1 MNTNTAILKWDVTV
15 QKGLMALNS
24 LLILATIFAP
34 GFLYVLLPLQFIE
47 GLYQLI
53 SSGMHLHFPHKS
65 IGFIKFRLIHFW
77 GSLAYLIILGFM
89 LAYQPDGILMAITA
103 LLIPQC
109 IFYAYFALC
118 YTELKQLQNREFH
131 ILR

>member
-15 QKGLMALNS
+15 QKGLMVLNS

-34 GFLYVLLPLQFIE
+34 GFLCVLLLLQFIE

-65 IGFIKFRLIHFW
+65 IGFVKFRLIHFW
-77 GSLAYLIILGFM
+77 GSLAYLCL
-89 LAYQPDGILMAITA
+89 LVLLCLDGHGGVWMFLTAIV
-103 LLIPQC
+103 IPQC
-109 IFYAYFALC
+109 VFYGYFFLC
-118 YTELKQLQNREFH
+118 YSELKQLQNREFH